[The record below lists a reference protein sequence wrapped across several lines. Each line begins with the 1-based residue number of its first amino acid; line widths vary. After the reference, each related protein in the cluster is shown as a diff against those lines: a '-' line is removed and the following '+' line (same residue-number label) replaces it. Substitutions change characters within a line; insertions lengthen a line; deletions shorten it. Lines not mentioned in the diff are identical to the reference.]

1 MEIYLGGSYQGKL
14 NAAKQL
20 NQEIFYCFNET
31 LEYKPIISGLHLW
44 VAYCFRN
51 HLPIN
56 FDFEQAKHSL
66 ILMDEWNQG
75 IVPIDETERA
85 LRECLGKFTQ
95 TCCKKASKVT
105 YYIASIP
112 LVIKDE

>member
-1 MEIYLGGSYQGKL
+1 MEMYLGGSYQGKL
-14 NAAKQL
+14 KAAKTL
-20 NQEIFYCFNET
+20 NQEIFYCVDEK

-44 VAYCFRN
+44 VAYCFR
-51 HLPIN
+51 HDLPLH
-56 FDFEQAKHSL
+56 FDFEKAKDSL

-75 IVPIDETERA
+75 IVPMDAKERA

-95 TCCKKASKVT
+95 SCALKSKRVS